1 MSKYC
6 RRKRVYEARCDLAS
20 QRSQMAPLRDHSC
33 KVCIKSPCTV
43 STALLALIEVHGLL
57 IQTLLDTIWEV
68 LLLGPVRCS
77 QVICL
82 RLRVYILIFFPIH
95 LTDHDKTI
103 AKNWSGISEMQ

>member
-57 IQTLLDTIWEV
+57 IQTLLFSFYMDG
-68 LLLGPVRCS
+68 LGLDLIPGRFPN
-77 QVICL
+77 QV
-82 RLRVYILIFFPIH
+82 
-95 LTDHDKTI
+95 
-103 AKNWSGISEMQ
+103 